1 MGDAMRLQRIVS
13 NLLSNAIKFT
23 RRGGHDPHPTNARAE
38 ITVTDTGEGISPD
51 FLPHVFEL
59 FR

>member
-1 MGDAMRLQRIVS
+1 MRLQRIVS